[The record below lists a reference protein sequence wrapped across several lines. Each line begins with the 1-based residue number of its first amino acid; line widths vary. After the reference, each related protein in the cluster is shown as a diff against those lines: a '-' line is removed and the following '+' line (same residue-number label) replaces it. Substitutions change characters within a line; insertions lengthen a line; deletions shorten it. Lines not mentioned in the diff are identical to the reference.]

1 MVNPI
6 YYFAPRLETPC
17 TLGAASGVRARITT
31 DLRLERFAHS
41 PREILVT
48 QEALIRATSFASM
61 VSSISTASVLTVSDP
76 KTKLQAMA
84 SPVHTSS
91 HEGTHA
97 ADAEAV
103 AVVSP

>member
-48 QEALIRATSFASM
+48 HRK
-61 VSSISTASVLTVSDP
+61 P
-76 KTKLQAMA
+76 
-84 SPVHTSS
+84 
-91 HEGTHA
+91 
-97 ADAEAV
+97 
-103 AVVSP
+103 

>member
-6 YYFAPRLETPC
+6 YYFAPRLETPCTMPC

-48 QEALIRATSFASM
+48 HRK
-61 VSSISTASVLTVSDP
+61 P
-76 KTKLQAMA
+76 
-84 SPVHTSS
+84 
-91 HEGTHA
+91 
-97 ADAEAV
+97 
-103 AVVSP
+103 